1 MIETSKSIQLWN
13 TVCSILNSRLPKWRD
28 RINNGGQ
35 VSAVEARENGY
46 QFFDK
51 EVFEGIVKA
60 VLSNSTDW
68 SKIERV
74 LPELHT
80 LFHDFDIEF
89 YSGLTAQ
96 DVIRDFLP
104 WFENRWAG
112 SLTMKQSLTSL
123 IETAKQ
129 LCEYSQR
136 FGSLDRYFISLLKM
150 CNNDTVTLVEKLGS
164 PKSKYKL
171 PAMGLAI
178 AAEAL
183 KNIGFD
189 VAKPDRHI
197 NRAVGSFKFV
207 SFSKWPDRSERKPP
221 QCSEKDLIEVMRA
234 MDRFATSVGV
244 RVSFLDNAIWLLCCK
259 SGLYLSNQQLS
270 KLM

>member
-1 MIETSKSIQLWN
+1 
-13 TVCSILNSRLPKWRD
+13 
-28 RINNGGQ
+28 
-35 VSAVEARENGY
+35 
-46 QFFDK
+46 
-51 EVFEGIVKA
+51 
-60 VLSNSTDW
+60 
-68 SKIERV
+68 
-74 LPELHT
+74 
-80 LFHDFDIEF
+80 
-89 YSGLTAQ
+89 
-96 DVIRDFLP
+96 
-104 WFENRWAG
+104 
-112 SLTMKQSLTSL
+112 
-123 IETAKQ
+123 
-129 LCEYSQR
+129 
-136 FGSLDRYFISLLKM
+136 
-150 CNNDTVTLVEKLGS
+150 
-164 PKSKYKL
+164 
-171 PAMGLAI
+171 MGLAI